1 MKKELNFKLKPCPFC
16 NGQVRLNQNVCN
28 SFVVITCKDCFAEIS
43 RNKNL
48 HDDALNEVVEA
59 WNKRYA
65 DECFNQRA
73 AYVKPG
79 NTFKHFK
86 GYFVMIDS
94 ISQHTE
100 TGETMVNYHHITD
113 AEPIDKIWSRPM
125 SMFLSKVDR
134 SKYPDVKQEYR
145 FELLLDE
152 KNDLP
157 F

>member
-1 MKKELNFKLKPCPFC
+1 MKKELIAKLKPCPFC
-16 NGQVRLNQNVCN
+16 NGKVRLNENVCN
-28 SFVVITCKDCFAEIS
+28 SFVVVTCEDCFAEIS
-43 RNKNL
+43 RNKDF
-48 HDDALNEVVEA
+48 HSDAVAEVIEA
-59 WNKRYA
+59 WNKRYV
-65 DECFNQRA
+65 DECFSQRA

-134 SKYPDVKQEYR
+134 SKYPDADQEYR